1 MPHPTPLLPSTSSS
15 PKNELLVAAVL
26 AALPLLLVCWVVHH
40 VTNDE
45 GLKSAMEA
53 RVPQLAGADAAA
65 FAAATPKLRSPA
77 EASMAAL
84 EARLALLEALLQR
97 KEAERAARGAPEA
110 APEAATAP
118 APAPAPTP
126 APASTAPPPP

>member
-1 MPHPTPLLPSTSSS
+1 MG
-15 PKNELLVAAVL
+15 AVL
-26 AALPLLLVCWVVHH
+26 AALPLLIACWVVHY

-45 GLKSAMEA
+45 GLKSAMEE

-97 KEAERAARGAPEA
+97 KEAERAAKGAPEA
-110 APEAATAP
+110 APAP
-118 APAPAPTP
+118 APAPAPT